1 MRIYNATNA
10 QMNLPFPGGT
20 VSIAPH
26 SVSGNLGANTQTIS
40 MLVTAYNTSE
50 MAFIVSGPFELNLCA
65 SIPTVVNYVVQSLE
79 EAIEKLEPKPEKK
92 EAKVE
97 VKKVEKVVEFDPDV
111 ADVDEEDSEEDE
123 DVEVIEDYC
132 CPSKDSEAEATE
144 PEEELQ
150 EELPTYD
157 FSAQVEE
164 EKELKKEY
172 ASTEYN
178 SEPEYISDRK
188 KNNFK
193 SYKNNK
199 KGKH

>member
-79 EAIEKLEPKPEKK
+79 EAIERLEPKPEKT

-97 VKKVEKVVEFDPDV
+97 VKKVEKVDEFDPDV
-111 ADVDEEDSEEDE
+111 AEVDEEDSEEE
-123 DVEVIEDYC
+123 EVEVNDDYY
-132 CPSKDSEAEATE
+132 CPTEVPEVSEATE
-144 PEEELQ
+144 PE

-157 FSAQVEE
+157 FSAKVED

-172 ASTEYN
+172 ASTEYDN
-178 SEPEYISDRK
+178 ERK

-199 KGKH
+199 KGGKH

>member
-79 EAIEKLEPKPEKK
+79 EAIERLEPKPEKT

-97 VKKVEKVVEFDPDV
+97 VKKVEKVDEFDPDV
-111 ADVDEEDSEEDE
+111 AEVDEEDSEEE
-123 DVEVIEDYC
+123 EVEVNDDCSLPEV
-132 CPSKDSEAEATE
+132 SEATE
-144 PEEELQ
+144 PE

-157 FSAQVEE
+157 FSAKVEE

-172 ASTEYN
+172 ASTEYTG
-178 SEPEYISDRK
+178 EPEYISDRK

>member
-79 EAIEKLEPKPEKK
+79 EAIERLEPKPEKT

-97 VKKVEKVVEFDPDV
+97 VKKVEKVDEFDP
-111 ADVDEEDSEEDE
+111 DVDEEDSEEESEEKE
-123 DVEVIEDYC
+123 DVEVSEDYC
-132 CPSKDSEAEATE
+132 CPPEVSEATE
-144 PEEELQ
+144 PEEEL
-150 EELPTYD
+150 PTYD
-157 FSAQVEE
+157 FGAKVED

-172 ASTEYN
+172 ASTEN
-178 SEPEYISDRK
+178 ISEPEYISDRK
-188 KNNFK
+188 KNNYK

-199 KGKH
+199 KGGKH